1 MKADTPCVDF
11 VLPVILSVGSHAPAV
26 KQPAHLFC
34 DLRSFTEATCQ
45 VLFEILQ
52 TKLLFATDFNDLVFC
67 QDVLHALEKTRAFSH
82 PLSQLLR
89 TARNSE

>member
-1 MKADTPCVDF
+1 MKADTPSMGF

-34 DLRSFTEATCQ
+34 ALRSFTEATCS

-67 QDVLHALEKTRAFSH
+67 QDVLHALEKNPCFQS
-82 PLSQLLR
+82 LSQPAPSHR
-89 TARNSE
+89 